1 MYNFTPWTFH
11 RPLIRSPFSQ
21 NHTRYNRKSIIFCAV
36 SSFSRLSSWCFFV
49 CLLVVRYKLPDHFH
63 CYSSSIQNYV
73 LTDVRLNYGNI
84 NYEFVDKISVRLS
97 LIIVS
102 IFQTTTHILLSFAIV
117 NDFMAISRLFQGKM
131 GLLFASPD

>member
-1 MYNFTPWTFH
+1 MQ
-11 RPLIRSPFSQ
+11 S
-21 NHTRYNRKSIIFCAV
+21 AV
-36 SSFSRLSSWCFFV
+36 SQDSQAGVSLFV
-49 CLLVVRYKLPDHFH
+49 CLLFATNCLIT
-63 CYSSSIQNYV
+63 SIVIHHQFKIMFRQMF
-73 LTDVRLNYGNI
+73 DLNMVI
-84 NYEFVDKISVRLS
+84 IIISVKLS